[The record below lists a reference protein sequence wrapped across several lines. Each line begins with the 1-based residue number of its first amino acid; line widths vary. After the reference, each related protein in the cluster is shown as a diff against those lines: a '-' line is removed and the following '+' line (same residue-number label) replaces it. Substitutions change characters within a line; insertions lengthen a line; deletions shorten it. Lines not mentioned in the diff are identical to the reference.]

1 MDGLR
6 EYRQPIIIY
15 LPPYAELRGGAWVV
29 LDSKINPEY
38 MEMFA
43 DKDSRLAIATFIFIF
58 VCLSCTTTL
67 GWVTVYC
74 LASIRQYM
82 VMLSDLLNSRSLEI

>member
-1 MDGLR
+1 MCCVVADMFDMVLKFGSYIVDGLR

-43 DKDSRLAIATFIFIF
+43 DKDSRLA
-58 VCLSCTTTL
+58 
-67 GWVTVYC
+67 
-74 LASIRQYM
+74 LASCQ
-82 VMLSDLLNSRSLEI
+82 NSLTTDSLRFFSNT

>member
-1 MDGLR
+1 MFDMVIKFGSYIVDGLR

-15 LPPYAELRGGAWVV
+15 LPPHAELRGGAWVV

-43 DKDSRLAIATFIFIF
+43 DKESRF
-58 VCLSCTTTL
+58 
-67 GWVTVYC
+67 
-74 LASIRQYM
+74 
-82 VMLSDLLNSRSLEI
+82 E

>member
-1 MDGLR
+1 MFDMILKFGSYIVDGLR

-15 LPPYAELRGGAWVV
+15 LPPNAELRGGAWVV

-43 DKDSRLAIATFIFIF
+43 DKDSRL
-58 VCLSCTTTL
+58 
-67 GWVTVYC
+67 
-74 LASIRQYM
+74 
-82 VMLSDLLNSRSLEI
+82 RSLVNYLHSVSVLATSQFK